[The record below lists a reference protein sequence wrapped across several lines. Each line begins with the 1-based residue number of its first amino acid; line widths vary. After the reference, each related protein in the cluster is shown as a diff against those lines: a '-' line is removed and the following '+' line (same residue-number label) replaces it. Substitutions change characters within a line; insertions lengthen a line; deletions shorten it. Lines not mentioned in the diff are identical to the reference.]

1 MPELPEVET
10 VRSRVEKALKGR
22 SIREI
27 HAEEG
32 DRFLF
37 AETSFA
43 EFRKAL
49 LGARVR
55 GSGRKG
61 KYFWLELDRKP
72 WPIFHLGMTGNV
84 EIEPANKEYRQK
96 ARGWGGVK
104 LWSRG
109 DEREGRS
116 WFCRL
121 LIVAENGAQVAL
133 TDPRRFG
140 RVWLSDAPLLH
151 PRIKKLGYDPL
162 IDPLPARDL
171 HLILKKRKAPIKA
184 VLLDQKLFA
193 GVGNWIADEILFQSG
208 ISPRR
213 KASSLGLKEV
223 THLRAKTLS
232 IIRKAVAVEADY
244 EKFPESWLFHHRW
257 GKNSEAQ
264 THRRQRII
272 HEEIGGRTTA
282 WVPSAQ
288 K

>member
-1 MPELPEVET
+1 MPELPEVES
-10 VRSRVEKALKGR
+10 VRSRMEKALKGKR
-22 SIREI
+22 IREVY
-27 HAEEG
+27 AEEG

-37 AETSFA
+37 AETPLADF
-43 EFRKAL
+43 KQAL
-49 LGARVR
+49 IGAKVK

-84 EIEPANKEYRQK
+84 EIKSEEESK
-96 ARGWGGVK
+96 AHGWGGVK
-104 LWSRG
+104 LWSSG
-109 DEREGRS
+109 KKEGARS

-121 LIVAENGAQVAL
+121 LITTENGNEVAL

-140 RVWLSDAPLLH
+140 RVWLSDAPLSH

-162 IDPLPARDL
+162 IDPLSAKDL
-171 HLILKKRKAPIKA
+171 HELLKKRKAPIKA
-184 VLLDQKLFA
+184 VLLDQKIFA
-193 GVGNWIADEILFQSG
+193 GVGNWIADEILYQAG

-213 KASSLGLKEV
+213 PAASLSPKEV
-223 THLRAKTLS
+223 TRLRAKTHS
-232 IIRKAVAVEADY
+232 IIEKAVAVEADY
-244 EKFPESWLFHHRW
+244 ERFPKSWLFHHRW
-257 GKNSEAQ
+257 GKNSGAQ
-264 THRRQRII
+264 THGRQKII